1 MRSMVAPITRIEVTK
16 RNLDWHESEEIL
28 AMHHTGRMAFAF
40 HDRVMMTIV
49 NYVYTN
55 GWIYA
60 RLELG
65 PMITTLQHHQWVAF
79 EVDEVSGVYDWRTV
93 IVHGAVQFLSN
104 DRSSPE
110 WRAFNRA
117 LELLRGQVP
126 TILTKEDPLP
136 ERVQLYR
143 IHLDECFGRESRSN
157 CVKSLPRA

>member
-1 MRSMVAPITRIEVTK
+1 MTRIEVTK
-16 RNLDWHESEEIL
+16 RNLGWQDSEQIL

-60 RLELG
+60 RLEHG
-65 PMITTLQHHQWVAF
+65 PIITTLQHHQWVAF

-110 WRAFNRA
+110 WRAFNQA
-117 LELLRGQVP
+117 LRLLRGQVP
-126 TILTKEDPLP
+126 TILTNEDPIP
-136 ERVQLYR
+136 DRVLLYR
-143 IHLDECFGRESRSN
+143 IHVDECFGQESRSN
-157 CVKSLPRA
+157 CVESLPRA